1 MRTTARHLLRLAQRN
16 AIALTALFVALAG
29 SSYAAVTIN
38 GSNIR
43 NNTINPSKL
52 NPHLIAGNVR
62 AWAIVRANGQV
73 ITGAGHPRVTPAAG
87 FSGEYL
93 IRWGV
98 TVKRCATLG
107 NRRHQLGPNRASCR
121 SWELGA
127 RAACWLCACLD
138 SGRSGSRNDSRDLQ
152 PKRPADAVGVQRRRH
167 LLT

>member
-98 TVKRCATLG
+98 TVKRCATLATVDTSSAPTEQVAVPG
-107 NRRHQLGPNRASCR
+107 NSALALPAGYALASTAGGR
-121 SWELGA
+121 VPETTVVTYNQ
-127 RAACWLCACLD
+127 
-138 SGRSGSRNDSRDLQ
+138 SGQ
-152 PKRPADAVGVQRRRH
+152 PTPLVFNVAVIC
-167 LLT
+167 